1 MSVRFRI
8 CLAVWVATVVCSVFC
23 KSSEAES
30 VDATDEW
37 VIEIAPAYRVQDA
50 YTHTEYAPA
59 PITLPNTDDSG
70 EVVQPVPATV
80 CTTPGDDY
88 RRIYDSIPFNR
99 AEYNVNPSYRHDST
113 MEILTGNAR
122 HQTVVTHETRPIRN
136 PWPSV
141 TPYRYNNLYRGY
153 GYFPYRLNRA
163 YWYDG
168 YRNQRWTRRWV
179 Y

>member
-8 CLAVWVATVVCSVFC
+8 CLAVWLAVVLSSAFCS
-23 KSSEAES
+23 SSKAES

-37 VIEIAPAYRVQDA
+37 AIEIAPAYRVSP
-50 YTHTEYAPA
+50 APTAVVSTSA
-59 PITLPNTDDSG
+59 PITLTTADNVG
-70 EVVQPVPATV
+70 EVAPATPATA
-80 CTTPGDDY
+80 CTTPGEDY

-113 MEILTGNAR
+113 MEILTGNPR
-122 HQTVVTHETRPIRN
+122 HQTIVTHETRPIRD

-141 TPYRYNNLYRGY
+141 TPYRYNNLYRGFRY
-153 GYFPYRLNRA
+153 YPYRPYRA

-168 YRNQRWTRRWV
+168 YRNQRRTRRWV